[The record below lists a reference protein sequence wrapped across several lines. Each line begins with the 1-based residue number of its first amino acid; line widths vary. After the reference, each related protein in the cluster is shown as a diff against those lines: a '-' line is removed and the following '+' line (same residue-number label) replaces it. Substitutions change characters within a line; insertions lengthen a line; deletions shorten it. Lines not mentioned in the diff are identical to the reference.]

1 MYYFLLYDIVPI
13 YYIKVQNYNLMLEI
27 VNLIHQICKNSTC
40 SK

>member
-1 MYYFLLYDIVPI
+1 MYDIVPI
-13 YYIKVQNYNLMLEI
+13 YYTKKAINYNLMPEI